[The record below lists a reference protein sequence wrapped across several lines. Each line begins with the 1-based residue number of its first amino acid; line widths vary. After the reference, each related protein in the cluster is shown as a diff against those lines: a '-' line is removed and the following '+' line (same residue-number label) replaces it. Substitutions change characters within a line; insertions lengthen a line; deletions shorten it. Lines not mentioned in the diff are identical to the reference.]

1 MKFRLLNIDFTVSYS
16 LVCLGAICVILNIFL
31 GFLCCVM
38 AVIIHECGHLFA
50 MLICK
55 SPPDK
60 IKISLFEIKI
70 TNSSRQLNTT
80 HQNIFIIFFGPLVN
94 FICFILF
101 YLLYLCNSEFLLPIA
116 MANLCTGLFNMLPV
130 MSLDGG
136 QLMYVVLCRKFSEK
150 SAERII
156 NITAVII
163 LFPLTVLG
171 FMVLLNS
178 KYNFSLLFVCAY
190 LIASLLFKNNRYY

>member
-1 MKFRLLNIDFTVSYS
+1 
-16 LVCLGAICVILNIFL
+16 
-31 GFLCCVM
+31 M

-80 HQNIFIIFFGPLVN
+80 RQNIFIIFFGPLVN
-94 FICFILF
+94 FI
-101 YLLYLCNSEFLLPIA
+101 YLCNSEFLLPIA
-116 MANLCTGLFNMLPV
+116 MANLCTGLFNILPV

-136 QLMYVVLCRKFSEK
+136 QLMYVILCRKFSEK

-190 LIASLLFKNNRYY
+190 LIASLLCKNNRYY

>member
-1 MKFRLLNIDFTVSYS
+1 
-16 LVCLGAICVILNIFL
+16 
-31 GFLCCVM
+31 M

-80 HQNIFIIFFGPLVN
+80 RQNIFIIFFGPLVN

-136 QLMYVVLCRKFSEK
+136 QLMYVILSRKFSEK
-150 SAERII
+150 S
-156 NITAVII
+156 
-163 LFPLTVLG
+163 
-171 FMVLLNS
+171 
-178 KYNFSLLFVCAY
+178 
-190 LIASLLFKNNRYY
+190 

>member
-80 HQNIFIIFFGPLVN
+80 RQNIFIIFFGPLVN

-136 QLMYVVLCRKFSEK
+136 QLMYVILCRKFSEK

-171 FMVLLNS
+171 FMVLNLA
-178 KYNFSLLFVCAY
+178 KP
-190 LIASLLFKNNRYY
+190 

>member
-1 MKFRLLNIDFTVSYS
+1 
-16 LVCLGAICVILNIFL
+16 
-31 GFLCCVM
+31 M

-80 HQNIFIIFFGPLVN
+80 RQNIFIIFFGPLVN

-136 QLMYVVLCRKFSEK
+136 QLMYVILCRKFSEK

-171 FMVLLNS
+171 FMVQNIIFRCCLCVRI
-178 KYNFSLLFVCAY
+178 SLRHFYVKTTGTTDGGFLWSAKK
-190 LIASLLFKNNRYY
+190 LKNYF

>member
-1 MKFRLLNIDFTVSYS
+1 
-16 LVCLGAICVILNIFL
+16 
-31 GFLCCVM
+31 M

-55 SPPDK
+55 SQPDK

-80 HQNIFIIFFGPLVN
+80 RQNIFIIFFGPLVN

-136 QLMYVVLCRKFSEK
+136 QLMYVILCRKFSEK

-190 LIASLLFKNNRYY
+190 LIASLLCRNNRYY

>member
-1 MKFRLLNIDFTVSYS
+1 
-16 LVCLGAICVILNIFL
+16 
-31 GFLCCVM
+31 
-38 AVIIHECGHLFA
+38 

-80 HQNIFIIFFGPLVN
+80 RQNIFIIFFGPLVN

-136 QLMYVVLCRKFSEK
+136 QLMICYSVQKILGKISRK
-150 SAERII
+150 
-156 NITAVII
+156 NH
-163 LFPLTVLG
+163 
-171 FMVLLNS
+171 
-178 KYNFSLLFVCAY
+178 KYNCCYNSFSADGTRLYGFAK
-190 LIASLLFKNNRYY
+190 FKI

>member
-16 LVCLGAICVILNIFL
+16 LVCIGAVCIILNIFS
-31 GFLCCVM
+31 GFICCIA
-38 AVIIHECGHLFA
+38 AVILHESGHLFA
-50 MLICK
+50 MILCK

-70 TNSSRQLNTT
+70 TSLSRQSNTSR
-80 HQNIFIIFFGPLVN
+80 QNIFIIFFGPIVN
-94 FICFILF
+94 FICFILL
-101 YLLYLCNSEFLLPIA
+101 YLLYLCNNEFLLPIA
-116 MANLCTGLFNMLPV
+116 MANLFTGLFNMLPV

-136 QLMYVVLCRKFSEK
+136 QLMYVILCKRFSEK
-150 SAERII
+150 SAERAV
-156 NITAVII
+156 NITALII

-190 LIASLLFKNNRYY
+190 LVASLLCRNNRYY

>member
-80 HQNIFIIFFGPLVN
+80 RQNIFIIFFGPLVN

-116 MANLCTGLFNMLPV
+116 LANLCTGLFNM
-130 MSLDGG
+130 SAR
-136 QLMYVVLCRKFSEK
+136 LCRLTADSLCMLFC
-150 SAERII
+150 AE
-156 NITAVII
+156 
-163 LFPLTVLG
+163 
-171 FMVLLNS
+171 NS
-178 KYNFSLLFVCAY
+178 R
-190 LIASLLFKNNRYY
+190 KNQPKES

>member
-16 LVCLGAICVILNIFL
+16 LICIGAICVILNIFL
-31 GFLCCVM
+31 GFVCCVT

-50 MLICK
+50 MLVCK
-55 SPPDK
+55 TPPDE

-70 TNSSRQLNTT
+70 INSSRQLNTT
-80 HQNIFIIFFGPLVN
+80 RQNIFIIFFGPFAN

-101 YLLYLCNSEFLLPIA
+101 YLLYLCNNEIYLPIT
-116 MANLCTGLFNMLPV
+116 MANLCTGFFNMLPV

-136 QLMYVVLCRKFSEK
+136 QLLYVILCRKFSEK
-150 SAERII
+150 SAERAV
-156 NITAVII
+156 NISALII

-171 FMVLLNS
+171 FVVLLNS

-190 LIASLLFKNNRYY
+190 LIASLLCRNNRYY

>member
-1 MKFRLLNIDFTVSYS
+1 
-16 LVCLGAICVILNIFL
+16 
-31 GFLCCVM
+31 M
-38 AVIIHECGHLFA
+38 AVIIHECGHLLQCSFA
-50 MLICK
+50 NLRLIK
-55 SPPDK
+55 SK
-60 IKISLFEIKI
+60 FRCLK
-70 TNSSRQLNTT
+70 SRLPIFKQLNTT
-80 HQNIFIIFFGPLVN
+80 RQNIFIIFFGPLVN

-101 YLLYLCNSEFLLPIA
+101 YLLYLYNSEFLLPIA
-116 MANLCTGLFNMLPV
+116 LVNLCTGLFNMLPV

-136 QLMYVVLCRKFSEK
+136 QLMYVILRRKFSEK
-150 SAERII
+150 SAEKII

-190 LIASLLFKNNRYY
+190 LIASLLCKNNRYY

>member
-1 MKFRLLNIDFTVSYS
+1 
-16 LVCLGAICVILNIFL
+16 
-31 GFLCCVM
+31 M

-80 HQNIFIIFFGPLVN
+80 RQNIFIIFFGPLVN

-101 YLLYLCNSEFLLPIA
+101 YLGNPIYALLAGVYAGKDRKDLWIVPI
-116 MANLCTGLFNMLPV
+116 
-130 MSLDGG
+130 
-136 QLMYVVLCRKFSEK
+136 
-150 SAERII
+150 
-156 NITAVII
+156 ITAV
-163 LFPLTVLG
+163 LFLAGAWSIFDKNETVFVLYALIYLLLG
-171 FMVLLNS
+171 IVAM
-178 KYNFSLLFVCAY
+178 FV
-190 LIASLLFKNNRYY
+190 SGFKKKS

>member
-16 LVCLGAICVILNIFL
+16 LVCLGTICIILNIFT
-31 GFLCCVM
+31 GFLCCLV
-38 AVIIHECGHLFA
+38 AVILHECGHLFA
-50 MLICK
+50 MLVCK

-70 TNSSRQLNTT
+70 INPSRQSNTSR
-80 HQNIFIIFFGPLVN
+80 QNIFIIFFGPLVN
-94 FICFILF
+94 FVCFILF

-116 MANLCTGLFNMLPV
+116 MANLFTGLFNMLPV

-136 QLMYVVLCRKFSEK
+136 QLMYVILCGRFSEK
-150 SAERII
+150 SAEKAV
-156 NITAVII
+156 NITALII

-171 FMVLLNS
+171 FVVLLNS

-190 LIASLLFKNNRYY
+190 LIASLIFRNNRYY